1 MHEKTKKYL
10 VFSVRIR
17 LKSIF
22 EVFENAR
29 VQKNSESEKK
39 KKVFALSNETAVQ
52 FVFVSVGFSEP
63 RPTL

>member
-10 VFSVRIR
+10 VFYVRIR

-39 KKVFALSNETAVQ
+39 KKSI
-52 FVFVSVGFSEP
+52 
-63 RPTL
+63 RTL